1 MLIPTS
7 RLVTW
12 VVCCVAST
20 LILACAQLS
29 GAQAESPLPQFQQ
42 PLTSQTN
49 IVLVPVLVR
58 QHDSNEAVFSLGSQD
73 FSVTDDGVPQKI
85 HLQSDPDLQP
95 LALVIVAQ
103 TGGVGVDHIR
113 DYSDLDAVL
122 DAVIGA
128 VPHKVAVVSFDS
140 QPHDVQRFT
149 SDMGLVSNALS
160 NLEDGDRGAAVLDA
174 LSYGIDMLR
183 EAPPNYRRAI
193 LFISQ
198 SLDAGS
204 QTTLDQAVQ
213 AIDETNTTIYSL
225 AFSVSKTEAKHEAA
239 KIPLP
244 GGTPYG
250 DTPYGPG
257 GCMGYGNDPDAHGN
271 RRVQALDCLE
281 DLAPPLRLARMAYYE
296 ARDGLKR
303 NVPEAVARQTGGE
316 YFDFKDNKSLVKRL
330 ELISNDMPAY
340 YVLSFSPAA
349 PTPGLHALSVTVPA
363 NPTLTINAR
372 KAYWAG
378 PPPEAQ
384 APPSSTPAPAPASPA
399 NTTTVSPNP

>member
-1 MLIPTS
+1 MISKSSIAFALLSIASFIFGFADGYAPRQVPNARQQAATAPPPQTS
-7 RLVTW
+7 
-12 VVCCVAST
+12 
-20 LILACAQLS
+20 
-29 GAQAESPLPQFQQ
+29 QA
-42 PLTSQTN
+42 LTSQSTL
-49 IVLVPVLVR
+49 VLVPVLVR

-73 FSVTDDGVPQKI
+73 FTVTDDGVPQKI

-128 VPHKVAVVSFDS
+128 VPHKVAVVAFDS
-140 QPHDVQRFT
+140 SPHDVQRFT

-183 EAPPNYRRAI
+183 EAPPSYRRAI

-340 YVLSFSPAA
+340 YVLSFSPAT

-378 PPPEAQ
+378 PPPEPQ
-384 APPSSTPAPAPASPA
+384 APPPNRQGAPL
-399 NTTTVSPNP
+399 NTGR

>member
-1 MLIPTS
+1 MIRKLRSLTILLSVGAIHSPVVAARQASEKPPQQTS
-7 RLVTW
+7 
-12 VVCCVAST
+12 
-20 LILACAQLS
+20 
-29 GAQAESPLPQFQQ
+29 QA
-42 PLTSQTN
+42 LTSQSTL
-49 IVLVPVLVR
+49 VLVPVLVR
-58 QHDSNEAVFSLGSQD
+58 QHDSSEAVFSLGSQD
-73 FSVTDDGVPQKI
+73 FTVTDDGVPQKI
-85 HLQSDPDLQP
+85 RLQEDPDLQP

-103 TGGVGVDHIR
+103 TGGVGIDHIH
-113 DYSDLDAVL
+113 DYSDLDAIL
-122 DAVIGA
+122 DALIGA

-149 SDMGLVSNALS
+149 GDMGLVSNALS

-174 LSYGIDMLR
+174 LAYGIDMLR
-183 EAPPNYRRAI
+183 QSPPNYRRAI

-204 QTTLDQAVQ
+204 QTTLDQAVR

-225 AFSVSKTEAKHEAA
+225 AFSVSKTEARHEAA
-239 KIPLP
+239 KIPRP

-257 GCMGYGNDPDAHGN
+257 GCMGPGNDPDAHGN
-271 RRVQALDCLE
+271 VRVQALDCLE

-303 NVPEAVARQTGGE
+303 NVPEAVAHQTGGE

-330 ELISNDMPAY
+330 EVITNDMPAY
-340 YVLSFSPAA
+340 YVLSFSPAT